1 MTQIRGYSAPIFNKS
16 QFKRTKPSGHRRSG
30 MILACLITLCLIVG
44 IGQAHSLDGTIGTP
58 QKGVQVETRLY
69 LNGGD
74 GSGNENGS
82 ENGGGNGDGN
92 GGRSGDGTRIASSGS
107 GGGGSRTAT
116 LLWTHTFPDAVTTI
130 DMPADG
136 SAVAV
141 GSAGGNITL
150 LNSNGTP
157 FWTSGFGAPVAGIG
171 ISAGGSIIAGGAG
184 DQLVMLDSGGQTL
197 WTIEAGNT
205 VLGADISS
213 DGNYSVAGTTAGDVF
228 FVNDRGGLLWRRS
241 LGSPVNAVAASA
253 DGSLV
258 AAGTG
263 DGNISLLDSRGDLLW
278 TYDAGSAVQSVS
290 IAAGGTTVAAGTAG
304 SAVLLLDSK
313 GKGTVVW
320 TGDGPINALCL
331 GPRGATIGAGTAG
344 GYTHLLNSAGAGM
357 WTFDRLMGPKGENC
371 TVTGITLSSPAD
383 YLAIGSDNRNVY
395 YFAFTAQPPPT
406 MIPGQKTAP
415 TDPADPG
422 SFVAEMQ
429 GAPATPQEAPGF
441 CAAAGLGAI
450 LAAAVLRRKDR

>member
-1 MTQIRGYSAPIFNKS
+1 
-16 QFKRTKPSGHRRSG
+16 

-44 IGQAHSLDGTIGTP
+44 IGQAYSLDSTIGTP

-74 GSGNENGS
+74 GS
-82 ENGGGNGDGN
+82 ENGGGNE
-92 GGRSGDGTRIASSGS
+92 DGTGITSGGS
-107 GGGGSRTAT
+107 GKGGSRTAV

-130 DMPADG
+130 DMPVDG

-150 LNSNGTP
+150 LNSNGTA
-157 FWTSGFGAPVAGIG
+157 FWTSEFGAPVAGIG
-171 ISAGGSIIAGGAG
+171 ISAGGSIAAGTG
-184 DQLVMLDSGGQTL
+184 DRVMMLDSSGQTL
-197 WTIEAGNT
+197 WTMEAGST

-213 DGNYSVAGTTAGDVF
+213 DGNYSVAGTAAGDVL

-241 LGSPVNAVAASA
+241 LGSPVNAVAANA

-258 AAGTG
+258 AAGTD

-290 IAAGGTTVAAGTAG
+290 IAAGETIVAAGTAG
-304 SAVLLLDSK
+304 STVLLLDSK

-320 TGDGPINALCL
+320 TGDGPINTLCL

-357 WTFDRLMGPKGENC
+357 WKFDRLMGTKGENC
-371 TVTGITLSSPAD
+371 TVTGIALSSPAD

-406 MIPGQKTAP
+406 MIPGQKTAS
-415 TDPADPG
+415 TEPG

-429 GAPATPQEAPGF
+429 GAQDTDPASETTLIGGATPQGAPGF
-441 CAAAGLGAI
+441 CVAASLGAI
-450 LAAAVLRRKDR
+450 LAAAAFRRKDR